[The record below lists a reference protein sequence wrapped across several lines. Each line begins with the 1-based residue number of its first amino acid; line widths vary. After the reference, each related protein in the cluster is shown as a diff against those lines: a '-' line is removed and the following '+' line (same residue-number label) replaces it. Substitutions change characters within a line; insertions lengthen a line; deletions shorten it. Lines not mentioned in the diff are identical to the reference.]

1 MPMNNMKFHV
11 EIIEARQFAT
21 GATMNA
27 KIATVL
33 LSGLLFGC
41 VQAQPPQASA
51 PPPPPPAPAPA
62 PAPPPAPVDR
72 VVSIQG
78 ATCSDLLRLSGDDR
92 EAATMFYIGYQASR
106 FRARIINVGG
116 IPVITGLAV
125 RYCEAYPER
134 TVAGAFA
141 NAYAS
146 YLHSRRG

>member
-1 MPMNNMKFHV
+1 MN
-11 EIIEARQFAT
+11 
-21 GATMNA
+21 G
-27 KIATVL
+27 KITAVL

-51 PPPPPPAPAPA
+51 PPPPPAPVPA
-62 PAPPPAPVDR
+62 PAPPPAPADR

-141 NAYAS
+141 HAYAS
-146 YLHSRRG
+146 YLRSRRGY